1 MTSRVPRVGVWL
13 SVCGALFLAVVVSQ
27 GCAPS
32 PPLVLTPEEGWEE
45 EAERGMLRD
54 FGTPTPTP
62 KVDVWE
68 APDKRLPDED
78 GQRGGFVTA
87 LADIIG
93 FPFRAVA
100 WLAHVLL

>member
-1 MTSRVPRVGVWL
+1 
-13 SVCGALFLAVVVSQ
+13 
-27 GCAPS
+27 
-32 PPLVLTPEEGWEE
+32 
-45 EAERGMLRD
+45 MLRD
-54 FGTPTPTP
+54 FGTPTATP

-68 APDKRLPDED
+68 APDRQQPDD
-78 GQRGGFVTA
+78 DVDRGGLVTV